1 MTDTQPGKN
10 LCGEALQRGADVAR
24 KVSES
29 DGPLQFDASEAESL
43 RVILMGLRR
52 DSARSARDELRHR
65 RGSIPEASS
74 DRPP

>member
-43 RVILMGLRR
+43 RVILMGLR
-52 DSARSARDELRHR
+52 L
-65 RGSIPEASS
+65 GLCT
-74 DRPP
+74 